1 MVHVVL
7 FFTSKFFRFFLS
19 GYLFYFYIDLFVLQY
34 EFSDSDRECAQLNCQ
49 MFCADGVIPW
59 DALIYI
65 TGMVSNSL
73 HKNLNKFTYR
83 FCKSG
88 YLHMGEIYSS

>member
-1 MVHVVL
+1 MVHVTL
-7 FFTSKFFRFFLS
+7 FLTSKFYFFK
-19 GYLFYFYIDLFVLQY
+19 YLFISFISTLTYLFQYELFISIGLHYDYFCDPFVLQY

-65 TGMVSNSL
+65 TGMVS
-73 HKNLNKFTYR
+73 Y
-83 FCKSG
+83 SG
-88 YLHMGEIYSS
+88 LKT